1 MEKIKEK
8 LISGANLPFYFVWD
22 SHIFYCANISPYS
35 SSRGIV
41 FRQTI
46 KTIKIT
52 IDQKILNGVFF
63 FLAFP
68 LTVQGRIY
76 GGDG

>member
-41 FRQTI
+41 FQ

-52 IDQKILNGVFF
+52 RDKKILNGVFF
-63 FLAFP
+63 SLVFP
-68 LTVQGRIY
+68 FTAQIRIY

>member
-41 FRQTI
+41 FQ

-52 IDQKILNGVFF
+52 RDQKILNGVFF

-68 LTVQGRIY
+68 LTVQVRIY